1 MISVDKYIGKLIGN
15 TGNPNDLK
23 IALENSFSAKR
34 GEFVKIKHRE
44 SEEDGDTYVLG
55 RIVSISRSNILYN
68 SNMGEGL
75 SSLEILPGAQVTG
88 ETLFGTI
95 ELVGYRDNYGQI
107 KIPRRPLNPGK
118 RYMVLTMSFCQSFI
132 SLMRIQALT

>member
-1 MISVDKYIGKLIGN
+1 VDKYIGKLIGN

-68 SNMGEGL
+68 SNMGRGCHPL
-75 SSLEILPGAQVTG
+75 KYYQVPKLLG
-88 ETLFGTI
+88 RLYLG
-95 ELVGYRDNYGQI
+95 
-107 KIPRRPLNPGK
+107 P
-118 RYMVLTMSFCQSFI
+118 
-132 SLMRIQALT
+132 